1 MIPAIPLS
9 AIWAWLARFAA
20 PLAGAFMAGYLLAML
35 NSEEAKLREEIAAIK
50 AVDAFQ
56 TGLVEKAEARRIES
70 EAKLI
75 ALESDYQKALANAKR
90 ADPSLARALSIRL
103 PRSLL
108 LDSEAGPD
116 SAAE

>member
-1 MIPAIPLS
+1 MIPTLPLA

-20 PLAGAFMAGYLLAML
+20 PIAGAFMAGYLLAML
-35 NSEEAKLREEIAAIK
+35 HSEETKLREEIAAIK

-56 TGLVEKAEARRIES
+56 TGLIEKAEERRIES

-90 ADPSLARALSIRL
+90 SDPSLARALTLRL

-116 SAAE
+116 TPAE